1 MANDVNKVSV
11 ESAEKSSILELAV
24 KSHQVL
30 VPQNVY
36 IGDTAELRVSFV
48 SENAEKLLKGQS
60 FVELPLSG
68 FTGDLQLQDY
78 QIEKLTLFSNG
89 QNNYTFIIT
98 FIPWKTGNID
108 FPNYLLLEEEN
119 VVLKFENVTI
129 SSLIKDESVGLQGQN
144 APLLLPGTVYKIYGI
159 LVGVILVLL
168 ILIRLIVKRDSVAA
182 SIKKRKLI
190 KKYKKNKKETLKNL
204 GKILKKNEIS
214 DVDFAAEIQRL
225 IRNYLEVRFEVPF
238 TKTVSSE
245 IKEKFY
251 LGFITNPKNGRVKG
265 LNEVSLDRTY
275 YVESPISEQKK
286 EAINSIEKIFLD
298 TDIIRYAQNSQGLNK
313 TKFLENEK
321 QEMVEVIKQNIEIL
335 DVLEP
340 SVQEEKKMQGVQ
352 ND

>member
-1 MANDVNKVSV
+1 MSNNVS
-11 ESAEKSSILELAV
+11 SSLGLTV
-24 KSHQVL
+24 DSHQVL

-48 SENAEKLLKGQS
+48 SEKAEKLLKGQS
-60 FVELPLSG
+60 SVELPLSN
-68 FTGDLQLQDY
+68 FTEELNFQEY
-78 QIEKLTLFSNG
+78 QIEKINLITSG
-89 QNNYTFIIT
+89 PNNYTFVIT
-98 FIPWKTGNID
+98 FIPWKTGNIK
-108 FPNYLLLEEEN
+108 FPQYALMSEEN
-119 VVLKFENVTI
+119 LELKFENVSI

-204 GKILKKNEIS
+204 GKLLKKNEIS

-245 IKEKFY
+245 IKEKFC
-251 LGFITNPKNGRVKG
+251 
-265 LNEVSLDRTY
+265 
-275 YVESPISEQKK
+275 YVESSISEQKK
-286 EAINSIEKIFLD
+286 EAINIIEKIFLD

-321 QEMVEVIKQNIEIL
+321 QEMVEIIKQNVEVL

>member
-1 MANDVNKVSV
+1 MSNDVNKVSV

-129 SSLIKDESVGLQGQN
+129 SSLVQNENVTLQGQA
-144 APLLLPGTVYKIYGI
+144 APFLLPGTVYKVYGLLI
-159 LVGVILVLL
+159 LLLLVLFV
-168 ILIRLIVKRDSVAA
+168 LIRLIVKREAVAQK
-182 SIKKRKLI
+182 IKKRKLL
-190 KKYKKNKKETLKNL
+190 KKQKKNKK
-204 GKILKKNEIS
+204 KIIKVLNKLAKEKEQS
-214 DVDFAAEIQRL
+214 DVDFAEKLQNIMRTYFE
-225 IRNYLEVRFEVPF
+225 NRFDFPF

-245 IKEKFY
+245 IKKKYFVVVDNVSEK
-251 LGFITNPKNGRVKG
+251 KC
-265 LNEVSLDRTY
+265 D
-275 YVESPISEQKK
+275 
-286 EAINSIEKIFLD
+286 AIETVEKIFLR
-298 TDIIRYAQNSQGLNK
+298 TDVIRYAQNSIGKNITSFIENERQECIDSLKLCIEVFEQQEESEKKIEKNQK
-313 TKFLENEK
+313 ENEK
-321 QEMVEVIKQNIEIL
+321 KEQN
-335 DVLEP
+335 
-340 SVQEEKKMQGVQ
+340 EEGGAEC
-352 ND
+352 

>member
-1 MANDVNKVSV
+1 MSNNVS
-11 ESAEKSSILELAV
+11 SSLGLTV
-24 KSHQVL
+24 DSHQVL

-48 SENAEKLLKGQS
+48 SEKAEKLLKGQS
-60 FVELPLSG
+60 SVELPLSN
-68 FTGDLQLQDY
+68 FKEELNFQEY
-78 QIEKLTLFSNG
+78 QIEKINLITSG
-89 QNNYTFIIT
+89 PNNYTFVIT
-98 FIPWKTGNID
+98 FIPWKTGNIK
-108 FPNYLLLEEEN
+108 FPQYALMSEEN
-119 VVLKFENVTI
+119 LELKFENVSI

-204 GKILKKNEIS
+204 GKLLKKNEIS

-245 IKEKFY
+245 IKEKF
-251 LGFITNPKNGRVKG
+251 N
-265 LNEVSLDRTY
+265 

-286 EAINSIEKIFLD
+286 EAINIIEKIFLD

-321 QEMVEVIKQNIEIL
+321 QEMVEIIKQNVEVL

>member
-48 SENAEKLLKGQS
+48 SEKAEKLLKGQS
-60 FVELPLSG
+60 SVELPLSN
-68 FTGDLQLQDY
+68 FTEELNFQEY
-78 QIEKLTLFSNG
+78 QIEKINLITSG
-89 QNNYTFIIT
+89 PNNYTFVIT
-98 FIPWKTGNID
+98 FIPWKTGNIK
-108 FPNYLLLEEEN
+108 FPQYALMSEEN
-119 VVLKFENVTI
+119 LELKFENVSI

-204 GKILKKNEIS
+204 GKLLKKNEIS

-245 IKEKFY
+245 IKEKF
-251 LGFITNPKNGRVKG
+251 N
-265 LNEVSLDRTY
+265 

-286 EAINSIEKIFLD
+286 EAINIIEKIFLD

-321 QEMVEVIKQNIEIL
+321 QEMVEVIKQNIEVL
-335 DVLEP
+335 DVLEL

>member
-1 MANDVNKVSV
+1 MGNNVS
-11 ESAEKSSILELAV
+11 SSLGLTV
-24 KSHQVL
+24 DSHQVL

-48 SENAEKLLKGQS
+48 SEKAEKLLKGQS
-60 FVELPLSG
+60 SVELPLSN
-68 FTGDLQLQDY
+68 FTEELNFQEY
-78 QIEKLTLFSNG
+78 QIEKINLITSG
-89 QNNYTFIIT
+89 PNNYTFVIT
-98 FIPWKTGNID
+98 FIPWKTGNIK
-108 FPNYLLLEEEN
+108 FPQYALMSEEN
-119 VVLKFENVTI
+119 LELKFENVSI

-204 GKILKKNEIS
+204 GKLLKKNEIS
-214 DVDFAAEIQRL
+214 DVGFAAEIQRL

-245 IKEKFY
+245 IKEKF
-251 LGFITNPKNGRVKG
+251 N
-265 LNEVSLDRTY
+265 

-286 EAINSIEKIFLD
+286 EAINIIEKIFLD

-321 QEMVEVIKQNIEIL
+321 QEMVEIIKQNVEVL

>member
-1 MANDVNKVSV
+1 MSNNVS
-11 ESAEKSSILELAV
+11 SSLGLTV
-24 KSHQVL
+24 DSHQVL

-48 SENAEKLLKGQS
+48 SEKAEKLLKGQS
-60 FVELPLSG
+60 SVELPLSN
-68 FTGDLQLQDY
+68 FTEELNFQEY
-78 QIEKLTLFSNG
+78 QIEKINLITSG
-89 QNNYTFIIT
+89 PNNYTFVIT
-98 FIPWKTGNID
+98 FIPWKTGNIK
-108 FPNYLLLEEEN
+108 FPQYALMSEEN
-119 VVLKFENVTI
+119 LELKFENVSI

-204 GKILKKNEIS
+204 GKLLKKNEIS

-245 IKEKFY
+245 IKGKY
-251 LGFITNPKNGRVKG
+251 LFA
-265 LNEVSLDRTY
+265 
-275 YVESPISEQKK
+275 VESASEQKVC
-286 EAINSIEKIFLD
+286 AIECIQKIFCQ
-298 TDIIRYAQNSQGLNK
+298 TDIIRYGQKSFGINK
-313 TKFLENEK
+313 TSFLEKEK
-321 QEMVEVIKQNIEIL
+321 ETLVEQLIQSIETLEVVEVVEVFEIENDNKENNIKEGEN
-335 DVLEP
+335 
-340 SVQEEKKMQGVQ
+340 
-352 ND
+352 NA

>member
-1 MANDVNKVSV
+1 MSNNVS
-11 ESAEKSSILELAV
+11 SSLGLTV
-24 KSHQVL
+24 DSHQVL

-48 SENAEKLLKGQS
+48 SEKAEKLLKGQS
-60 FVELPLSG
+60 SVELPLSN
-68 FTGDLQLQDY
+68 FTEELNFQEY
-78 QIEKLTLFSNG
+78 QIEKINLITSG
-89 QNNYTFIIT
+89 PNNYTFVIT
-98 FIPWKTGNID
+98 FIPWKTGNIK
-108 FPNYLLLEEEN
+108 FPQYALMSEEN
-119 VVLKFENVTI
+119 LELKFENVSI

-204 GKILKKNEIS
+204 GKLLKKNEIS

-251 LGFITNPKNGRVKG
+251 
-265 LNEVSLDRTY
+265 

-286 EAINSIEKIFLD
+286 EAINIIEKIFLD

-321 QEMVEVIKQNIEIL
+321 QEMVEVIKQNVEVL

>member
-1 MANDVNKVSV
+1 MSNNVS
-11 ESAEKSSILELAV
+11 SSLGLTV
-24 KSHQVL
+24 DSHQVL

-48 SENAEKLLKGQS
+48 SEKAEKLLKGQS
-60 FVELPLSG
+60 SVELPLSN
-68 FTGDLQLQDY
+68 FTEELNFQEY
-78 QIEKLTLFSNG
+78 QIEKINLITSG
-89 QNNYTFIIT
+89 PNNYTFVIT
-98 FIPWKTGNID
+98 FIPWKTGNIK
-108 FPNYLLLEEEN
+108 FPQYALMSEEN
-119 VVLKFENVTI
+119 LELKFENVSI

-204 GKILKKNEIS
+204 GKLLKKNEIS

-245 IKEKFY
+245 IKEKF
-251 LGFITNPKNGRVKG
+251 N
-265 LNEVSLDRTY
+265 

-286 EAINSIEKIFLD
+286 EAINIIEKIFLD

-321 QEMVEVIKQNIEIL
+321 QEMVEIIKQNVEVL

-340 SVQEEKKMQGVQ
+340 SIQEEKKMQGVQ

>member
-1 MANDVNKVSV
+1 MSNNVS
-11 ESAEKSSILELAV
+11 SSLGLTV
-24 KSHQVL
+24 DSHQVL

-48 SENAEKLLKGQS
+48 SEKAEKLLKGQS
-60 FVELPLSG
+60 SVELPLSN
-68 FTGDLQLQDY
+68 FTEELNFQEY
-78 QIEKLTLFSNG
+78 QIEKINLITSG
-89 QNNYTFIIT
+89 PNNYTFVIT
-98 FIPWKTGNID
+98 FIPWKTGNIK
-108 FPNYLLLEEEN
+108 FPQYALMSEEN
-119 VVLKFENVTI
+119 LELKFENVSI

-204 GKILKKNEIS
+204 GKLLKKNEIS

-245 IKEKFY
+245 IKEKF
-251 LGFITNPKNGRVKG
+251 N
-265 LNEVSLDRTY
+265 

-286 EAINSIEKIFLD
+286 EAINIIEKIFLD

-321 QEMVEVIKQNIEIL
+321 QEMVEIIKQNIEVL

>member
-1 MANDVNKVSV
+1 MGNNVS
-11 ESAEKSSILELAV
+11 SSLGLTV
-24 KSHQVL
+24 DSHQVL

-48 SENAEKLLKGQS
+48 SEKAEKLLKGQS
-60 FVELPLSG
+60 SVELPLSN
-68 FTGDLQLQDY
+68 FTEELNFQEY
-78 QIEKLTLFSNG
+78 QIEKINLITSG
-89 QNNYTFIIT
+89 PNNYTFVIT
-98 FIPWKTGNID
+98 FIPWKTGNIK
-108 FPNYLLLEEEN
+108 FPQYALMSEEN
-119 VVLKFENVTI
+119 LELKFENVSI

-204 GKILKKNEIS
+204 GKLLKKNEIS

-245 IKEKFY
+245 IKEKFN

-286 EAINSIEKIFLD
+286 EAINIIEKIFLD

-321 QEMVEVIKQNIEIL
+321 QEMVEIIKQNVEVL

>member
-1 MANDVNKVSV
+1 MSNNVS
-11 ESAEKSSILELAV
+11 SSLGLTV
-24 KSHQVL
+24 DSHQVL

-48 SENAEKLLKGQS
+48 SEKAEKLLKGQS
-60 FVELPLSG
+60 SVELPLSN
-68 FTGDLQLQDY
+68 FTEELNFQEY
-78 QIEKLTLFSNG
+78 QIEKINLITSG
-89 QNNYTFIIT
+89 PNNYTFVIT
-98 FIPWKTGNID
+98 FIPWKTGNIK
-108 FPNYLLLEEEN
+108 FPQYALMSEEN
-119 VVLKFENVTI
+119 LELKFENVSI

-204 GKILKKNEIS
+204 GKLLKKNEIS

-245 IKEKFY
+245 IKEKF
-251 LGFITNPKNGRVKG
+251 N
-265 LNEVSLDRTY
+265 

-286 EAINSIEKIFLD
+286 EAINIIEKIFLD

-321 QEMVEVIKQNIEIL
+321 QEMVEVIKQNIEVL

>member
-1 MANDVNKVSV
+1 MSNNVS
-11 ESAEKSSILELAV
+11 SSLGLTV
-24 KSHQVL
+24 DSHQVL

-48 SENAEKLLKGQS
+48 SEKAEKLLKGQS
-60 FVELPLSG
+60 SVELPLSN
-68 FTGDLQLQDY
+68 FTEELNFQEY
-78 QIEKLTLFSNG
+78 QIEKINLITSG
-89 QNNYTFIIT
+89 PNNYTFVIT
-98 FIPWKTGNID
+98 FIPWKTGNIK
-108 FPNYLLLEEEN
+108 FPQYALMSEEN
-119 VVLKFENVTI
+119 LELKFENVSI

-204 GKILKKNEIS
+204 GKLLKKNEIS

-275 YVESPISEQKK
+275 LGV
-286 EAINSIEKIFLD
+286 NSTLKNG
-298 TDIIRYAQNSQGLNK
+298 RVKGLN
-313 TKFLENEK
+313 
-321 QEMVEVIKQNIEIL
+321 EVSL
-335 DVLEP
+335 DRTYYRKSFARGP
-340 SVQEEKKMQGVQ
+340 NSF
-352 ND
+352 

>member
-1 MANDVNKVSV
+1 MGNNVS
-11 ESAEKSSILELAV
+11 SSLGLTV
-24 KSHQVL
+24 DSHQVL

-48 SENAEKLLKGQS
+48 SEKAEKLLKGQS
-60 FVELPLSG
+60 SVELPLSN
-68 FTGDLQLQDY
+68 FTEELNFQEY
-78 QIEKLTLFSNG
+78 QIEKINLITSG
-89 QNNYTFIIT
+89 PNNYTFVIT
-98 FIPWKTGNID
+98 FIPWKTGNIK
-108 FPNYLLLEEEN
+108 FPQYALMSEEN
-119 VVLKFENVTI
+119 LELKFENVSI

-204 GKILKKNEIS
+204 GKLLKKNEIS

-245 IKEKFY
+245 IKEKF
-251 LGFITNPKNGRVKG
+251 N
-265 LNEVSLDRTY
+265 

-286 EAINSIEKIFLD
+286 EAINIIEKIFLD

-321 QEMVEVIKQNIEIL
+321 QEMVEIIKQNIEVL

>member
-1 MANDVNKVSV
+1 MSNNVS
-11 ESAEKSSILELAV
+11 SSLGLTV
-24 KSHQVL
+24 DSHQVL

-48 SENAEKLLKGQS
+48 SEKAEKLLKGQS
-60 FVELPLSG
+60 SVELPLSN
-68 FTGDLQLQDY
+68 FTEELNFQEY
-78 QIEKLTLFSNG
+78 QIEKINLITSG
-89 QNNYTFIIT
+89 PNNYTFVIT
-98 FIPWKTGNID
+98 FIPWKTGNIK
-108 FPNYLLLEEEN
+108 FPQYALMSEEN
-119 VVLKFENVTI
+119 LELKFENVSI

-159 LVGVILVLL
+159 FVGVILVLL

-204 GKILKKNEIS
+204 GKLLKKNEIS

-245 IKEKFY
+245 IKEKF
-251 LGFITNPKNGRVKG
+251 N
-265 LNEVSLDRTY
+265 

-286 EAINSIEKIFLD
+286 EAINIIEKIFLD

-321 QEMVEVIKQNIEIL
+321 QEMVEIIKQNIEVL

>member
-1 MANDVNKVSV
+1 MSNNVS
-11 ESAEKSSILELAV
+11 SSLGLTV
-24 KSHQVL
+24 DSHQVL

-48 SENAEKLLKGQS
+48 SEKAEKLLKGQS
-60 FVELPLSG
+60 SVELPLSN
-68 FTGDLQLQDY
+68 FTEELNFQEY
-78 QIEKLTLFSNG
+78 QIEKINLITSG
-89 QNNYTFIIT
+89 PNNYTFVIT
-98 FIPWKTGNID
+98 FIPWKTGNIK
-108 FPNYLLLEEEN
+108 FPQYALMSEEN
-119 VVLKFENVTI
+119 LELKFENVSI

-204 GKILKKNEIS
+204 GKLLKKNEIS
-214 DVDFAAEIQRL
+214 DVGFAAEIQRL

-245 IKEKFY
+245 IKEKF
-251 LGFITNPKNGRVKG
+251 N
-265 LNEVSLDRTY
+265 

-286 EAINSIEKIFLD
+286 EAINIIEKIFLD

-321 QEMVEVIKQNIEIL
+321 QEMVEIIKQNVEVL

>member
-1 MANDVNKVSV
+1 MSNNVS
-11 ESAEKSSILELAV
+11 SSLGLTV
-24 KSHQVL
+24 DSHQVL

-48 SENAEKLLKGQS
+48 SEKAEKLLKGQS
-60 FVELPLSG
+60 SVELPLSN
-68 FTGDLQLQDY
+68 FTEELNFQEY
-78 QIEKLTLFSNG
+78 QIEKINLITSG
-89 QNNYTFIIT
+89 PNNYTFVIT
-98 FIPWKTGNID
+98 FIPWKTGNIK
-108 FPNYLLLEEEN
+108 FPHYALMSEEN
-119 VVLKFENVTI
+119 LELKFENVSI

-144 APLLLPGTVYKIYGI
+144 APLLLSGTVYKIYGI

-204 GKILKKNEIS
+204 GKLLKKNEIS

-265 LNEVSLDRTY
+265 LKVVSLDRTY

-286 EAINSIEKIFLD
+286 EAINIIEKIFLD

-321 QEMVEVIKQNIEIL
+321 QEMVEVIKQNIEVL

>member
-1 MANDVNKVSV
+1 MSNNVS
-11 ESAEKSSILELAV
+11 SSLGLTV
-24 KSHQVL
+24 DSHQVL

-48 SENAEKLLKGQS
+48 SEKAEKLLKGQS
-60 FVELPLSG
+60 SVELPLSN
-68 FTGDLQLQDY
+68 FTEELNFQEY
-78 QIEKLTLFSNG
+78 QIEKINLITSG
-89 QNNYTFIIT
+89 PNNYTFVIT
-98 FIPWKTGNID
+98 FIPWKTGNIK
-108 FPNYLLLEEEN
+108 FPQYALMSEEN
-119 VVLKFENVTI
+119 LELKFENVSI

-204 GKILKKNEIS
+204 GKLLKKNEIS

-245 IKEKFY
+245 IKEKF
-251 LGFITNPKNGRVKG
+251 N
-265 LNEVSLDRTY
+265 

-286 EAINSIEKIFLD
+286 EAINIIEKIFLE

-321 QEMVEVIKQNIEIL
+321 QEMVEIIKQNVEVL

>member
-1 MANDVNKVSV
+1 MSNNVS
-11 ESAEKSSILELAV
+11 SSLGLTV
-24 KSHQVL
+24 DSHQVL

-48 SENAEKLLKGQS
+48 SEKAEKLLKGQS
-60 FVELPLSG
+60 SVELPLSN
-68 FTGDLQLQDY
+68 FTEELNFQEY
-78 QIEKLTLFSNG
+78 QIEKINLITSG
-89 QNNYTFIIT
+89 PNNYTFVIT
-98 FIPWKTGNID
+98 FIPWKTGNIK
-108 FPNYLLLEEEN
+108 FPQYALMSEEN
-119 VVLKFENVTI
+119 LELKFENISI

-168 ILIRLIVKRDSVAA
+168 ILIRLIIKRDSVAA

-204 GKILKKNEIS
+204 GKLLKKNEIS

-225 IRNYLEVRFEVPF
+225 IRNYLEIRFEVPF

-245 IKEKFY
+245 IKEKFC
-251 LGFITNPKNGRVKG
+251 
-265 LNEVSLDRTY
+265 

-286 EAINSIEKIFLD
+286 EAINIIEKIFLD

-321 QEMVEVIKQNIEIL
+321 QEMVEIIKQNVEVL

>member
-1 MANDVNKVSV
+1 MSNNVS
-11 ESAEKSSILELAV
+11 SSLGLTV
-24 KSHQVL
+24 DSHQVL

-48 SENAEKLLKGQS
+48 SEKAEKLLKGQS
-60 FVELPLSG
+60 SVELPLSN
-68 FTGDLQLQDY
+68 FTEELNFQEY
-78 QIEKLTLFSNG
+78 QIEKINLITSG
-89 QNNYTFIIT
+89 PNNYTFVIT
-98 FIPWKTGNID
+98 FIPWKTGNIK
-108 FPNYLLLEEEN
+108 FPQYALMSEEN
-119 VVLKFENVTI
+119 LELKFENVSI

-204 GKILKKNEIS
+204 GKLLKKNEIS

-245 IKEKFY
+245 IKEKF
-251 LGFITNPKNGRVKG
+251 N
-265 LNEVSLDRTY
+265 

-286 EAINSIEKIFLD
+286 EAINIIEKIFLD

-321 QEMVEVIKQNIEIL
+321 QEMVEVIKQNIEVL
-335 DVLEP
+335 DVLEL

>member
-1 MANDVNKVSV
+1 MSNNVS
-11 ESAEKSSILELAV
+11 SSLGLTV
-24 KSHQVL
+24 DSHQVL

-48 SENAEKLLKGQS
+48 SEKAEKLLKGQS
-60 FVELPLSG
+60 SVELPLSN
-68 FTGDLQLQDY
+68 FTEELNFQEY
-78 QIEKLTLFSNG
+78 QIEKINLITSG
-89 QNNYTFIIT
+89 PNNYTFVIT
-98 FIPWKTGNID
+98 FIPWKTGNIK
-108 FPNYLLLEEEN
+108 FPQYALMSEEN
-119 VVLKFENVTI
+119 LELKFENVSI

-204 GKILKKNEIS
+204 GKLLKKNEIS

-225 IRNYLEVRFEVPF
+225 IRNYLEIRFEVPF

-245 IKEKFY
+245 IKEKF
-251 LGFITNPKNGRVKG
+251 N
-265 LNEVSLDRTY
+265 

-286 EAINSIEKIFLD
+286 EAINIIEKIFLD

-321 QEMVEVIKQNIEIL
+321 QEMVEVIKQNVEVL

>member
-1 MANDVNKVSV
+1 MSNNVS
-11 ESAEKSSILELAV
+11 SSLGLTV
-24 KSHQVL
+24 DSHQVL

-48 SENAEKLLKGQS
+48 SEKAEKLLKGQS
-60 FVELPLSG
+60 SVELPLSN
-68 FTGDLQLQDY
+68 FTEELNFQEY
-78 QIEKLTLFSNG
+78 QIEKINLITSG
-89 QNNYTFIIT
+89 PNNYTFVIT
-98 FIPWKTGNID
+98 FIPWKTGNIK
-108 FPNYLLLEEEN
+108 FPQYALMSEEN
-119 VVLKFENVTI
+119 LELKFENVSI

-204 GKILKKNEIS
+204 GKLLKKNEIS

-245 IKEKFY
+245 IKEKF
-251 LGFITNPKNGRVKG
+251 N
-265 LNEVSLDRTY
+265 

-286 EAINSIEKIFLD
+286 EAINIIEKIFLD

-321 QEMVEVIKQNIEIL
+321 QEMVDIIKQNVEVL

>member
-1 MANDVNKVSV
+1 MSNNVS
-11 ESAEKSSILELAV
+11 SSLGLTV
-24 KSHQVL
+24 DSHQVL

-48 SENAEKLLKGQS
+48 SEKAEKLLKGQS
-60 FVELPLSG
+60 SVELPLSN
-68 FTGDLQLQDY
+68 FTEELNFQEY
-78 QIEKLTLFSNG
+78 QIEKINLITSG
-89 QNNYTFIIT
+89 PNNYTFVIT
-98 FIPWKTGNID
+98 FIPWKTGNIK
-108 FPNYLLLEEEN
+108 FPQYALMSEEN
-119 VVLKFENVTI
+119 LELKFENVSI

-204 GKILKKNEIS
+204 GKLLKKNEIS

-245 IKEKFY
+245 IKEKF
-251 LGFITNPKNGRVKG
+251 N
-265 LNEVSLDRTY
+265 

-286 EAINSIEKIFLD
+286 EAINIIEKIFLD

-321 QEMVEVIKQNIEIL
+321 QEMVEIIKQNVEVL

>member
-1 MANDVNKVSV
+1 MSNNVS
-11 ESAEKSSILELAV
+11 SSLGLTV
-24 KSHQVL
+24 DSHQVL

-48 SENAEKLLKGQS
+48 SEKAEKLLKGQS
-60 FVELPLSG
+60 SVELPLSN
-68 FTGDLQLQDY
+68 FTEELNFQEY
-78 QIEKLTLFSNG
+78 QIEKINLITSG
-89 QNNYTFIIT
+89 PNNYTFVIT
-98 FIPWKTGNID
+98 FIPWKTGNIK
-108 FPNYLLLEEEN
+108 FPHYALMSEEN
-119 VVLKFENVTI
+119 LELKFENVSI

-204 GKILKKNEIS
+204 GKLLKKNEIS

-286 EAINSIEKIFLD
+286 EAINIIEKIFLD

-321 QEMVEVIKQNIEIL
+321 QEMVEIIKQNIEVL

>member
-1 MANDVNKVSV
+1 MSNNVS
-11 ESAEKSSILELAV
+11 SSLGLTV
-24 KSHQVL
+24 DSHQVL

-48 SENAEKLLKGQS
+48 SEKAEQLLKGQS
-60 FVELPLSG
+60 SVELPLSN
-68 FTGDLQLQDY
+68 FTEELNFQEY
-78 QIEKLTLFSNG
+78 QIEKINLITSG
-89 QNNYTFIIT
+89 PNNYTFVIT
-98 FIPWKTGNID
+98 FIPWKTGNIK
-108 FPNYLLLEEEN
+108 FPQYALMSEEN
-119 VVLKFENVTI
+119 LELKFENVSI

-204 GKILKKNEIS
+204 GKLLKKNEIS

-245 IKEKFY
+245 IKEKFT
-251 LGFITNPKNGRVKG
+251 LH
-265 LNEVSLDRTY
+265 
-275 YVESPISEQKK
+275 
-286 EAINSIEKIFLD
+286 SID
-298 TDIIRYAQNSQGLNK
+298 
-313 TKFLENEK
+313 
-321 QEMVEVIKQNIEIL
+321 
-335 DVLEP
+335 
-340 SVQEEKKMQGVQ
+340 
-352 ND
+352 

>member
-1 MANDVNKVSV
+1 MSNNVS
-11 ESAEKSSILELAV
+11 SSLGLTV
-24 KSHQVL
+24 DSHQVL

-48 SENAEKLLKGQS
+48 SEKAEKLLKGQS
-60 FVELPLSG
+60 SVELPLSN
-68 FTGDLQLQDY
+68 FTEELNFQDY

-89 QNNYTFIIT
+89 QNNYTFVIT
-98 FIPWKTGNID
+98 FIPWKTGNIK
-108 FPNYLLLEEEN
+108 FPQYALMSEEN
-119 VVLKFENVTI
+119 LELKFENVSI

-204 GKILKKNEIS
+204 GKLLKKNEIS

-245 IKEKFY
+245 IKEKF
-251 LGFITNPKNGRVKG
+251 N
-265 LNEVSLDRTY
+265 

-286 EAINSIEKIFLD
+286 EAINIIEKIFLD

-321 QEMVEVIKQNIEIL
+321 QEMVEIIKQNIEVL

>member
-1 MANDVNKVSV
+1 MSNNVS
-11 ESAEKSSILELAV
+11 SSLGLTV
-24 KSHQVL
+24 DSHQVL

-48 SENAEKLLKGQS
+48 SEKAEKLLKGQS
-60 FVELPLSG
+60 SVELPLSN
-68 FTGDLQLQDY
+68 FTEELNFQEY
-78 QIEKLTLFSNG
+78 QIEKINLITSG
-89 QNNYTFIIT
+89 PNNYTFVIT
-98 FIPWKTGNID
+98 FIPWKTGNIK
-108 FPNYLLLEEEN
+108 FPQYALMSEEN
-119 VVLKFENVTI
+119 LELKFENVSI

-204 GKILKKNEIS
+204 GKLLKKNEIS

-275 YVESPISEQKK
+275 
-286 EAINSIEKIFLD
+286 
-298 TDIIRYAQNSQGLNK
+298 
-313 TKFLENEK
+313 
-321 QEMVEVIKQNIEIL
+321 
-335 DVLEP
+335 
-340 SVQEEKKMQGVQ
+340 
-352 ND
+352 

>member
-1 MANDVNKVSV
+1 MSNNVS
-11 ESAEKSSILELAV
+11 SSLGLTV
-24 KSHQVL
+24 DSHQVL

-48 SENAEKLLKGQS
+48 SEKAEKLLKGQS
-60 FVELPLSG
+60 SVELPLSN
-68 FTGDLQLQDY
+68 FTEELNFQEY
-78 QIEKLTLFSNG
+78 QIEKINLITSG
-89 QNNYTFIIT
+89 PNNYTFVIT
-98 FIPWKTGNID
+98 FIPWKTGNIK
-108 FPNYLLLEEEN
+108 FPQYALMSEEN
-119 VVLKFENVTI
+119 LELKFENVSI

-204 GKILKKNEIS
+204 GKLLKKNESS

-245 IKEKFY
+245 IKEKFC
-251 LGFITNPKNGRVKG
+251 
-265 LNEVSLDRTY
+265 

-286 EAINSIEKIFLD
+286 EAINIIEKIFLD

-321 QEMVEVIKQNIEIL
+321 QEMVEIIKQNVEVL

>member
-1 MANDVNKVSV
+1 MSNKVS
-11 ESAEKSSILELAV
+11 SSLGLTV
-24 KSHQVL
+24 DSHQVL

-48 SENAEKLLKGQS
+48 SEKAEKLLKGQS
-60 FVELPLSG
+60 SVELPLSN
-68 FTGDLQLQDY
+68 FTEELNFQEY
-78 QIEKLTLFSNG
+78 QIEKINLITSG
-89 QNNYTFIIT
+89 PNNYTFVIT
-98 FIPWKTGNID
+98 FIPWKTGNIK
-108 FPNYLLLEEEN
+108 FPQYALMSEEN
-119 VVLKFENVTI
+119 LELKFENVSI
-129 SSLIKDESVGLQGQN
+129 SSLIKDESVWLQGQN

-204 GKILKKNEIS
+204 GKLLKKNEIS

-245 IKEKFY
+245 IKEKF
-251 LGFITNPKNGRVKG
+251 N
-265 LNEVSLDRTY
+265 

-286 EAINSIEKIFLD
+286 EAINIIEKIFLD

-321 QEMVEVIKQNIEIL
+321 QEMVEIIKQNVEVL

>member
-1 MANDVNKVSV
+1 MSNNVS
-11 ESAEKSSILELAV
+11 SSLGLTV
-24 KSHQVL
+24 DSHQVL

-48 SENAEKLLKGQS
+48 SEKAEKLLKGQS
-60 FVELPLSG
+60 SVELPLSN
-68 FTGDLQLQDY
+68 FTEELNFQEY
-78 QIEKLTLFSNG
+78 QIEKINLITSG
-89 QNNYTFIIT
+89 PNNYTFVIT
-98 FIPWKTGNID
+98 FIPWKTGNIK
-108 FPNYLLLEEEN
+108 FPQYALMSEEN
-119 VVLKFENVTI
+119 LELKFENVSI

-204 GKILKKNEIS
+204 GKLLKKNEIS

-245 IKEKFY
+245 IKEKFN

-286 EAINSIEKIFLD
+286 EAINIIEKIFLD

-321 QEMVEVIKQNIEIL
+321 QEMVEIIKQNVEVL